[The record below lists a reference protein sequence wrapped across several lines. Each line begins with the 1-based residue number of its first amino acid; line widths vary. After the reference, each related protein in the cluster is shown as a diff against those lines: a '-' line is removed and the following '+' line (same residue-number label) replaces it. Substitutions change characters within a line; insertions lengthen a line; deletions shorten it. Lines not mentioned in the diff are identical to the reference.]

1 MGSHQAV
8 SFSKAKA
15 VVPPVSYLSV
25 KLVLSAC
32 TDRFHRKRSHMIKSC
47 CLHKKPLLP
56 TLLLAVLCA
65 VLVVLGRLTSL
76 SSIIK
81 AGGFS
86 FAFTD
91 AFVILAAGIGGLGC
105 GLITFVLLFIGEI
118 IRTSSNPSL
127 YTVSIYLFLVM
138 ITSGLSYKGWF
149 RSLLKALL
157 SACILTASLA
167 FLWNLFFT
175 VLPLPETNPIYYGQP
190 FSRLLLIAAPE
201 VVLAAGIIHLFMKY
215 APAHIQQAFI
225 AGMECLDQNV
235 NILARR
241 ITFLSLF
248 ETLLLTLAAIL
259 CTNLFLAAG
268 EKIPFSL
275 RYLTSRWPHNLQL
288 GLMMICTGIPIA
300 YFFNQ
305 FILNNV
311 VRPVNA
317 MSRLMQD
324 YFNTDEQNRTDV
336 LPDLNIHTG
345 DEVERLYHSLQKMV
359 RDMSLYIRRIL
370 ENEKRTAHLTQDF
383 MLALAKAVDAKDHY
397 TSGHSQRVAR
407 YSREIARRMGKSEQE
422 QQEIYLMGLLHDIGK
437 IGVPE
442 TIINKNGRLTDEEFK
457 KIKEHPVVGH
467 EILQNIEE
475 MPALATGAR
484 WHHERYDGHG
494 YPDSL
499 SGENIPEEARIIC
512 VADSYD
518 AMTSNRA
525 YSNIR
530 PQEQVRSEIIRC
542 RGTQFDPKIAD
553 IMVQMID
560 EDTHYSMHG

>member
-1 MGSHQAV
+1 
-8 SFSKAKA
+8 
-15 VVPPVSYLSV
+15 
-25 KLVLSAC
+25 
-32 TDRFHRKRSHMIKSC
+32 
-47 CLHKKPLLP
+47 
-56 TLLLAVLCA
+56 
-65 VLVVLGRLTSL
+65 
-76 SSIIK
+76 
-81 AGGFS
+81 
-86 FAFTD
+86 
-91 AFVILAAGIGGLGC
+91 
-105 GLITFVLLFIGEI
+105 
-118 IRTSSNPSL
+118 
-127 YTVSIYLFLVM
+127 
-138 ITSGLSYKGWF
+138 
-149 RSLLKALL
+149 
-157 SACILTASLA
+157 
-167 FLWNLFFT
+167 
-175 VLPLPETNPIYYGQP
+175 
-190 FSRLLLIAAPE
+190 
-201 VVLAAGIIHLFMKY
+201 
-215 APAHIQQAFI
+215 
-225 AGMECLDQNV
+225 
-235 NILARR
+235 
-241 ITFLSLF
+241 
-248 ETLLLTLAAIL
+248 
-259 CTNLFLAAG
+259 
-268 EKIPFSL
+268 
-275 RYLTSRWPHNLQL
+275 
-288 GLMMICTGIPIA
+288 
-300 YFFNQ
+300 
-305 FILNNV
+305 
-311 VRPVNA
+311 
-317 MSRLMQD
+317 
-324 YFNTDEQNRTDV
+324 
-336 LPDLNIHTG
+336 
-345 DEVERLYHSLQKMV
+345 
-359 RDMSLYIRRIL
+359 MSLYIRRIL

-484 WHHERYDGHG
+484 WHHELYDGHG

-553 IMVQMID
+553 VMVQMID